1 MIQRYGRSPVS
12 GVFCAT
18 DEGDY
23 VEYADHVAEMK
34 RIKVALRKCVDKM
47 QDDGYH
53 SDEVFAA
60 RAAAPATGAEQ
71 VHTPKTIV
79 PEPNQ
84 RRIETER
91 VPKKGGE

>member
-34 RIKVALRKCVDKM
+34 RVNLVLVNIRDASTLAQFVGAQIM
-47 QDDGYH
+47 
-53 SDEVFAA
+53 A
-60 RAAAPATGAEQ
+60 RAILAEEESHGNDEQ
-71 VHTPKTIV
+71 
-79 PEPNQ
+79 E
-84 RRIETER
+84 
-91 VPKKGGE
+91 